1 MRLTKI
7 LIFFLTLIFIY
18 SCASTEDTLYET
30 ERKAKIDKLKN
41 ECDFV
46 SVEYIEGEEIYI
58 CNTSGSR
65 IKKSTAPPA
74 PPVENEIKEKEI
86 PEQPANG

>member
-7 LIFFLTLIFIY
+7 LIFFLTLNLIY
-18 SCASTEDTLYET
+18 SCASTEDALYET

-46 SVEYIEGEEIYI
+46 SVDYIEGEEIYI

-65 IKKSTAPPA
+65 IKKSAT
-74 PPVENEIKEKEI
+74 PPVENEVKEKEI
-86 PEQPANG
+86 PEQPSNG

>member
-1 MRLTKI
+1 MLQQKI
-7 LIFFLTLIFIY
+7 VCTI
-18 SCASTEDTLYET
+18 

-65 IKKSTAPPA
+65 IKKSTV
-74 PPVENEIKEKEI
+74 PPVDNEIKEKEI
-86 PEQPANG
+86 PEQPSNG

>member
-1 MRLTKI
+1 MLQQKI
-7 LIFFLTLIFIY
+7 VCTRPK
-18 SCASTEDTLYET
+18 
-30 ERKAKIDKLKN
+30 RKAKIDKLKN

-65 IKKSTAPPA
+65 IKKSTV

-86 PEQPANG
+86 PEQPSNG

>member
-7 LIFFLTLIFIY
+7 LIFFLTLIFIF
-18 SCASTEDTLYET
+18 SCATTEDTSYET

-65 IKKSTAPPA
+65 IKKSTV
-74 PPVENEIKEKEI
+74 PPVDNEIKEKEI
-86 PEQPANG
+86 PEQPSNG